1 MASHPEVEKLKSR
14 IEAHSDA
21 ATAEAVACGVP
32 LSPDAGDAEKA
43 AWVRHVVDELDRRFP
58 EETIQAIRLGC
69 HCDEAGRLGE
79 MKEWLGRV
87 YRESADIEDF
97 VGRMN
102 RLGAGWRM
110 ENGAIYTTFQS
121 CECYMLR
128 EVDRLPST
136 AWCYCTVG
144 YTKNLFEHVFDR
156 EVDSELMQSIKLGAD
171 RCVVKVTP
179 KGEAPPQ

>member
-1 MASHPEVEKLKSR
+1 MASHPEVEKLRSN
-14 IEAHSDA
+14 IDAYADA
-21 ATAEAVACGVP
+21 AAAEAVACGVP
-32 LSPDAGDAEKA
+32 LSPAADDAEKA

-58 EETIQAIRLGC
+58 EETIRAIRAGC

-87 YRESADIEDF
+87 YRESEGMEDF
-97 VGRMN
+97 VDRMN

-110 ENGAIYTTFQS
+110 EDGAIYTTFHS

-128 EVDRLPST
+128 EVDRLPSN
-136 AWCYCTVG
+136 AWCHCTAG
-144 YTKNLFEHVFDR
+144 YTKNLFEHVFGR
-156 EVDSELMQSIKLGAD
+156 EVESELVQSVKRGAE
-171 RCVVKVTP
+171 RCVVRVTP